1 MKGKLIKIEERWMV
15 GTVCYAD
22 LWSNYMPL
30 HLDDESLWMF
40 AELNEEWKDKLD
52 GKEVEFEI
60 VRYCKKHNSDP
71 SKNSVCTLDCGYDEV
86 SYAKLIPSKEQQKEL
101 ITEIMN
107 LDAKDGLYD
116 TVNELDKLAEKTFKG
131 DDATTFVQREIWKDG
146 YNKAKETLYTEEQ
159 VNQEMIDFAEWCRIQ
174 YRLNGETF
182 LIEQLF
188 SEYKSL
194 KQPKKD

>member
-22 LWSNYMPL
+22 LWSNYIPL
-30 HLDDESLWMF
+30 HPDDVKQIERDSQVF
-40 AELNEEWKDKLD
+40 DNIEARIAAYPNVEFDIVSDTYEKP
-52 GKEVEFEI
+52 GKE
-60 VRYCKKHNSDP
+60 N
-71 SKNSVCTLDCGYDEV
+71 T
-86 SYAKLIPSKEQQKEL
+86 YAKLIPSKEQQKEL
-101 ITEIMN
+101 IKEIMD

-146 YNKAKETLYTEEQ
+146 YRKAQETLYTEEQ
-159 VNQEMIDFAEWCRIQ
+159 VWQAAFDAYVKANNESYELTPSDII
-174 YRLNGETF
+174 
-182 LIEQLF
+182 
-188 SEYKSL
+188 KSL